1 MRKIAGFI
9 ILNCIAFIHVFAN
22 DTAQFSLAK
31 KYLNGVY
38 NVMSTKQQYI
48 KANAYTYS
56 EKDMLH
62 PFEKSEFI
70 MARKGKCSYQ
80 SYNNLTS
87 FSDDVKSL
95 QIDTVDKTIVIS
107 QPIQAPMMNLRP
119 DVLNQ
124 VSNIIF
130 TDNGKGTKTMGLTF
144 NPNCAYQKI
153 EMTFDTSTFKL
164 TKLNLWFVGHN
175 DENNP
180 ELRKMEIEYLVIDDK
195 VPNNIEV
202 CSIDEILEFDKEK
215 NIKIKKLTLKDYEI
229 INLFAN

>member
-1 MRKIAGFI
+1 MRISAGFFI
-9 ILNCIAFIHVFAN
+9 LFFAAILNVCAN

-38 NVMSTKQQYI
+38 NVISAKQQYI
-48 KANAYTYS
+48 KAIAFTYS
-56 EKDMLH
+56 DKDLQN
-62 PFEKSEFI
+62 PFEKAEFI
-70 MARKGKCSYQ
+70 MARKGKCSFQ

-87 FSDDVKSL
+87 YSDDVKSL
-95 QIDTVDKTIVIS
+95 QIDTIDKTIVIS
-107 QPIQAPMMNLRP
+107 QPILAPMMNLKP

-124 VSNIIF
+124 VTKIIF
-130 TDNGKGTKTMGLTF
+130 TDASKGTKSMELTF
-144 NPNCAYQKI
+144 RPNCAYQRI
-153 EMTFDTSTFKL
+153 EMVFDTSTFKL
-164 TKLNLWFVGHN
+164 AKLNLWFIGQN
-175 DENNP
+175 EENAP
-180 ELRKMEIEYLVIDDK
+180 ELRKMEINYLVIEDK